1 MENGG
6 NREVDLLCKVLSL
19 KMSSIVRE
27 AFLPDT
33 PGLIKQRGSPKEKK
47 KVCLV
52 RKADTIWVHSPLT
65 AKISTPMKLK
75 AVGTEK
81 PHRNFARYL
90 VA

>member
-33 PGLIKQRGSPKEKK
+33 PGPIKQRGSPKEKK
-47 KVCLV
+47 VFLV
-52 RKADTIWVHSPLT
+52 RKADTIWVHSPLM
-65 AKISTPMKLK
+65 AKIRTPMKLK
-75 AVGTEK
+75 YILPPLKWT
-81 PHRNFARYL
+81 
-90 VA
+90 